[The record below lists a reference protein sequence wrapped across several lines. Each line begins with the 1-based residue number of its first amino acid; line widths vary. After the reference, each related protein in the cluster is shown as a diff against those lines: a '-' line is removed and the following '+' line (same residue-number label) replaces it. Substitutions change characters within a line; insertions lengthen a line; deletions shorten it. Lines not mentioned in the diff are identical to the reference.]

1 MLPRC
6 LLGPLANAKPSL
18 PALPAQAPWLTFGK
32 DDGDVSV
39 KAADSWQEI
48 RSLVHGQSLT

>member
-6 LLGPLANAKPSL
+6 LLGPLANATPSL
-18 PALPAQAPWLTFGK
+18 PALPAPWLTFGK
-32 DDGDVSV
+32 DGCDVSV